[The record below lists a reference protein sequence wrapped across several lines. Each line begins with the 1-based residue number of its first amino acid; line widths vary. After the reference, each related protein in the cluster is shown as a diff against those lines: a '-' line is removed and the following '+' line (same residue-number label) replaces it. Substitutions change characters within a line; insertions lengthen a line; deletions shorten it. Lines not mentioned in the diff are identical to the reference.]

1 MALSVSPEKLLTSL
15 LALALLSGCD
25 VATDVARPGSRYSE
39 AAFDRWLAEDAG
51 RRKSFGRF
59 EAFLAEQGV
68 ADVVPAWQL
77 LRTDANYAA
86 ACGFGAFELPDEE
99 KWPAIVPTLRLVRQ
113 EVLPV
118 VGRVEVFS
126 SDRSDAL
133 NRCIKGASQ
142 SRHRAFAAV
151 DLVAAEPSDR
161 EGLFAELCAM
171 HRRVGART
179 GMGLGAY
186 LDPARPWLNRNGRF
200 HIDQSGF
207 RTWGFDYHRASSYC
221 VTTQSA

>member
-1 MALSVSPEKLLTSL
+1 LASCRLLFVLLS
-15 LALALLSGCD
+15 LALLPGCD
-25 VATDVARPGSRYSE
+25 AVTDVVQPESRYSE
-39 AAFDRWLAEDAG
+39 ASFDRWLGQDAD
-51 RRKSFGRF
+51 RKAGFDRF
-59 EAFLAEQGV
+59 EAFLADQGV

-86 ACGFGAFELPDEE
+86 SCGFGAFELPAEE
-99 KWPAIVPTLRLVRQ
+99 KWSAIVPTLRLVRK
-113 EVLPV
+113 EVIPV

-126 SDRSDAL
+126 SNRSDAL
-133 NRCIKGASQ
+133 NTCVKGASQ

-151 DLVAAEPSDR
+151 DLIAPERTDR
-161 EGLFAELCAM
+161 DSLFADLCAM
-171 HRRVGART
+171 HRRIGGRT

-186 LDPARPWLNRNGRF
+186 LDPTRPWLNPKGRF

-221 VTTQSA
+221 VTTRLA